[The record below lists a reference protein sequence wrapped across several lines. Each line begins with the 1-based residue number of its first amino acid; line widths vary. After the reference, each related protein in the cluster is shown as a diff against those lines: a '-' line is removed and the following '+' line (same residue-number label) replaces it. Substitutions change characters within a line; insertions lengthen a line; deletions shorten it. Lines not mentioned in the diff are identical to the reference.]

1 MSFIRSRST
10 DSNISS
16 TSENSNSESG
26 YSSNSNYSNPSGNG
40 NDISSRNK
48 HDKIKP
54 IQIDKK
60 IYKPPYNSSWFETEN
75 DIPLETYIKHH
86 LKIAHEQFSCNLP
99 RNTTKG
105 IIVPHSEIRVS
116 GICSAAAYYQLAY
129 RTTPIKRVILLCNIH
144 HSSNL
149 NPEDFNIYLP
159 EYKYI
164 QSFRNNKIPIQI
176 DTKTINTLSTYLA
189 TNLKKKSNLKTNLKN
204 DSGKQFYNNNIFE
217 NEHSFYTQLP
227 FLEIIAPGA
236 VICPI
241 IIGSMMVSTPTNSY
255 GIDLLNKFLA
265 AVLAKSHTVII
276 CTSNFTHYN
285 INHPGIPNSI
295 PNSIA
300 QNIRKQD
307 SDIMQFIYNK
317 MTGVI
322 NKNRKID
329 LVDDFL
335 FMSNTTAPGITAL
348 YIFSKLFNL
357 LSINQNNSISYSNST
372 SSDSSDS
379 SSQNQPK
386 ITSYYPRLASYYTS
400 PIRTQTNLSSPNLA
414 TELLQLPTNL
424 SITRE
429 SKSYAG
435 IIISRQPYITD
446 YDHISLTGLLT
457 QFEKHVLHEFLRE
470 LIRGTISPCGIAP
483 IFSGAFRLNLGVWVN
498 LQKSEMDLISVGELD
513 PSDESENMIMTLRRL
528 AGQIRAKLKEPGM
541 PDIGKL
547 DLRLGLFNRSMMI
560 TPVEYFSDKFNP
572 NQDIIQIKNPF
583 KSSRRSGNAHILPLF
598 FRGVQENKKQLLEN
612 LCLDVLGMDSRNC
625 FRGNQTQLSYNAG
638 LIF

>member
-26 YSSNSNYSNPSGNG
+26 YSSNSSNPFGN
-40 NDISSRNK
+40 NISSQN
-48 HDKIKP
+48 KP
-54 IQIDKK
+54 IQIDKN
-60 IYKPPYNSSWFETEN
+60 IYKPPYNSFWFETEN
-75 DIPLETYIKHH
+75 DLPLETYIKYH
-86 LKIAHEQFSCNLP
+86 LKIAHDQFSCNLP
-99 RNTTKG
+99 KDTTKG

-116 GICSAAAYYQLAY
+116 GICSATAYYQLAY
-129 RTTPIKRVILLCNIH
+129 RTTPIKRVILLCNSH

-164 QSFRNNKIPIQI
+164 QSFRNNKTPIQI

-189 TNLKKKSNLKTNLKN
+189 TNLRKKTKTNLKN

-276 CTSNFTHYN
+276 CTSDFTHYN
-285 INHPGIPNSI
+285 INHLGI

-400 PIRTQTNLSSPNLA
+400 PIREQTNLSSPNLA

-457 QFEKHVLHEFLRE
+457 SLLTQFEKHVLHEFLRE
-470 LIRGTISPCGIAP
+470 LIRGTINPIGIAP
-483 IFSGAFRLNLGVWVN
+483 IFSGAFRLNLGVWVK
-498 LQKSEMDLISVGELD
+498 LQKSGMDLISIGELD

-541 PDIGKL
+541 PDIDKL

-583 KSSRRSGNAHILPLF
+583 KSSRRSGNITSNAHILPLF